1 MRNYSIYSN
10 QSLPSGSHI
19 LDLMLLDATGTNS
32 DPNNSVSPLSFD
44 YAVVNETHAFLT
56 AATSL
61 TVPGSPTAHSSSS
74 STHTSTSSTQ

>member
-1 MRNYSIYSN
+1 LVRNYSIYSN

-44 YAVVNETHAFLT
+44 YVVVNETNAFIT
-56 AATSL
+56 TATSL
-61 TVPGSPTAHSSSS
+61 TVHSSSTP
-74 STHTSTSSTQ
+74 THTSTPSTQ